1 MGWPNLDILSNALA
15 KRTVSLLFPWNGLMG
30 DRRPGNSP
38 RHWMCTG
45 FIHGRGNYHGDV
57 KDLHIVV
64 KYKDGNLE
72 AKLTDFGSARRIGEE
87 MNRFIGTP
95 AFAHKHLHEKSKWH
109 CKAQYELTSLG
120 FTLVTTLNEGIVP
133 WAGFSRKPEGDDILK
148 KLAKTRQ
155 EAAKEILTKDG

>member
-1 MGWPNLDILSNALA
+1 MLSPKGLSPYFFRGTDLWETVVQATLQDIGCALD
-15 KRTVSLLFPWNGLMG
+15 
-30 DRRPGNSP
+30 
-38 RHWMCTG
+38 
-45 FIHGRGNYHGDV
+45 FIHGRGIYHGDV
-57 KDLHIVV
+57 KDLIVV

-120 FTLVTTLNEGIVP
+120 FTLVTILNGGIVP

-148 KLAKTRQ
+148 ELAKTRQ

>member
-1 MGWPNLDILSNALA
+1 
-15 KRTVSLLFPWNGLMG
+15 MG

-72 AKLTDFGSARRIGEE
+72 AKLTDFGSARRTGEE
-87 MNRFIGTP
+87 MNRLIGTP